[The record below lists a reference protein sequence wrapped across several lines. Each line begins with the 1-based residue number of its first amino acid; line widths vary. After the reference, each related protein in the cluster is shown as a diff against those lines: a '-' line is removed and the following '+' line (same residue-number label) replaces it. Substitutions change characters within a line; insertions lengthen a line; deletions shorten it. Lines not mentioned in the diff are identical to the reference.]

1 MPNQFLIYFYLL
13 MGLMVTDEEAEGVF
27 ALSFHSLSVKHYS
40 NFQLIVI
47 NFQLISSNEG
57 LWKIIFWRLEEWWIS
72 LVQAD
77 KEWFMWHSL
86 FHHKN

>member
-57 LWKIIFWRLEEWWIS
+57 L
-72 LVQAD
+72 
-77 KEWFMWHSL
+77 
-86 FHHKN
+86 